1 MSYHCDPTLLEE
13 VRRYGKFDTAGC
25 FNCGS
30 CIQACELAGDHA
42 SFPRRSTRHVL
53 MGLRQVL
60 NEGLD
65 PWICHDCGDCS
76 TTCPRQTEPRDS
88 MMTLRRY
95 LTSVYDWTG
104 ISSKINRS
112 EAWHI
117 GSLLF
122 VAVSVLILI
131 VLYHLYL
138 VKTPFSDF
146 PIFSAVTE
154 FASTSMGME
163 HMFPLMTYFTLA
175 VILFPFFIL
184 LTNAFRMYLITVH
197 QKGSIRSPLSQWL
210 IETRT
215 FLLHFFTYK
224 KMADCSTENGRWF
237 KHLLLGVGCM
247 VMLALMVFSLEWFQ
261 TDKIYPIYH
270 PQRWI
275 GYLAAAFMI
284 FGSVD
289 ILVGRI
295 RKKAEIHKSSDFMDW
310 NFPILILA
318 TSVSGMAVHI
328 FRYAGM
334 DLATHYAY
342 SIHMMIS
349 VPMLVIEMPFGK
361 WTHMIYRP
369 LAVYFQSLKE
379 LTHNLESPEGVR
391 VYVAK

>member
-1 MSYHCDPTLLEE
+1 MSYHCDPTLIAE

-30 CIQACELAGDHA
+30 CIQACELAGDLA
-42 SFPRRSTRHVL
+42 SFPRRSTRQVL

-95 LTSVYDWTG
+95 LASVYDWTG
-104 ISSKINRS
+104 IAAKINRS
-112 EAWHI
+112 TAWHI

-122 VAVSVLILI
+122 VAVSVLMLI
-131 VLYHLYL
+131 VLYHLY
-138 VKTPFSDF
+138 VVRMPFPYFTVTPR
-146 PIFSAVTE
+146 
-154 FASTSMGME
+154 GLG

-175 VILFPFFIL
+175 VILFPFLIL

-197 QKGSIRSPLSQWL
+197 KKGSIKSPLSQWF
-210 IETRT
+210 IEAKT

-224 KMADCSTENGRWF
+224 KMSECPTEKGRWP

-247 VMLALMVFSLEWFQ
+247 VMLVLTVFFLRWFQ
-261 TDKIYPIYH
+261 TDKFYPVYY

-295 RKKAEIHKSSDFMDW
+295 RKKREIHKSSDFRDW

-318 TSVSGMAVHI
+318 TSVSGIAVHI
-328 FRYAGM
+328 LRYAGLE
-334 DLATHYAY
+334 LATHYAY
-342 SIHMMIS
+342 AIHMMIC

-369 LAVYFQSLKE
+369 LAIYFQSLKE
-379 LTHNLESPEGVR
+379 LTYDSESPEGVHG
-391 VYVAK
+391 YVA

>member
-1 MSYHCDPTLLEE
+1 
-13 VRRYGKFDTAGC
+13 
-25 FNCGS
+25 
-30 CIQACELAGDHA
+30 
-42 SFPRRSTRHVL
+42 
-53 MGLRQVL
+53 
-60 NEGLD
+60 
-65 PWICHDCGDCS
+65 
-76 TTCPRQTEPRDS
+76 

-95 LTSVYDWTG
+95 LASVYDWTG
-104 ISSKINRS
+104 IAAKINRS
-112 EAWHI
+112 KAWHI

-122 VAVSVLILI
+122 VAVSVLMLI
-131 VLYHLYL
+131 VLYHLYV
-138 VKTPFSDF
+138 VKMPFPD
-146 PIFSAVTE
+146 

-197 QKGSIRSPLSQWL
+197 QKGSIRFPLSRWL
-210 IETRT
+210 IEART

-224 KMADCSTENGRWF
+224 KMAECPTEKGRWP

-247 VMLALMVFSLEWFQ
+247 MMLALMVFSLEWFQ

-318 TSVSGMAVHI
+318 TSVSGIAVHI
-328 FRYAGM
+328 LRYAGL

-342 SIHMMIS
+342 AIHMMIS

-369 LAVYFQSLKE
+369 LAIYFQSLKE
-379 LTHNLESPEGVR
+379 LTHHLESPEGVR
-391 VYVAK
+391 VYVA